1 MLTSIH
7 FFSPKSADK
16 SEVASCLILLAALT
30 RAHRIASYRV
40 RIRVCLLGVA
50 ARPSHPVHE
59 FHETHTA
66 RLECRADDRREVCFH
81 ATPCEPPQSLPDAGF
96 AYACLDHGY
105 TQIPLLYID
114 DGPIVYLFTGM
125 NFRSDITAATLYP
138 GSCLPTRNHHGD
150 EPNEDAISRPVF
162 NGPIMRFSFSDKDI
176 NTYEELLWAL
186 LNQKKG
192 SGKPAPDRSAEI
204 PSPIPVPTYRSLSLP
219 NLKGAVPDANHIQKY
234 LEDELEVPP
243 DHITNLRD
251 KDATKADIIRE
262 LRALATDERIRPG
275 DPIFIFYAGH
285 GSTAKAPDGWEAGGP
300 KIQLI
305 CPHDHLEIVDGRQVI
320 GIPDRTL
327 GSLLSNIAKEKGD
340 NISVI
345 LDCCY
350 SGSGTR
356 DDEFDPDRL
365 VRGIETTVKIPSD
378 LDKDI
383 WSNSSGDR
391 LAKIASGFS
400 HSGLRSHVLLAACS
414 AEETAKEDNRR
425 GVFTKALLEALR
437 MYGADKVTYKDLTQR
452 IPLLP
457 AQSPQCEGV
466 NAERILFNARAPAR
480 GRVLHKIRM
489 KGDKY
494 DMDAGAAHGITEGA
508 EFTVYKDR
516 DDLDTPL
523 GTLIVLQM
531 AAFSSVLDVLPYGD
545 RFKLNKDAYA
555 LQTRA
560 GAQEDLR
567 IHVALDDRLTDLFEA
582 LATEMQKTGSG
593 AQKILLDTKEKSV
606 LDLQLEKDRIVFNIL
621 DPLVTGYGL
630 KRIPH
635 TIDVDVDAAMPLH
648 KIKVEVYELE
658 EADGEYDEDLQAI
671 LRPKGPNLKRGD
683 VVDVV
688 ADGTRYGVK
697 VVNTTN
703 VPLYASVFF
712 FSHGD
717 LSIQS
722 YFETPRAVG
731 KVDAPLKAQQSLTI
745 GYGAGGAAPYEYYL
759 EDGQDIDVGFLKL
772 FISTEPVDLSH
783 VPQPSPFTDGRGG
796 KPSTVKTEPVW
807 DTILVPIIQHRDP
820 LVPVSPTNP
829 EPAPLPEPTPAPEPE
844 VPETEKQT
852 ITVGIA
858 NTREIHPWNKPRPVT
873 TKTITFD
880 KLVPIPQILP
890 RGLTDFDIGCSR
902 DIRVVTHKQD
912 IAHGFDLSF
921 ITWGGTSL
929 HSAGASWLQLPQEEK
944 DFQWGKFSTLEVTS
958 RAQPKPA
965 SSRWIAFERD
975 FAEPP
980 RVVVFLSALDMAN
993 SKDWHVTVTATDITR
1008 SGFKIQVETWADS
1021 LLYSANAG
1029 WIAYPQGRDGI
1040 HSGRA
1045 DTRDVRP
1052 WVYPQLKNSGKVMF
1066 GDVTFAHPPKVFF
1079 ALNSVNINRGTN
1091 PRIKASVGDV
1101 TASGMTWHIDAWS
1114 NTALYSAGISYIC
1127 VA

>member
-1 MLTSIH
+1 MRLS
-7 FFSPKSADK
+7 FYDK
-16 SEVASCLILLAALT
+16 E
-30 RAHRIASYRV
+30 
-40 RIRVCLLGVA
+40 
-50 ARPSHPVHE
+50 
-59 FHETHTA
+59 
-66 RLECRADDRREVCFH
+66 
-81 ATPCEPPQSLPDAGF
+81 
-96 AYACLDHGY
+96 
-105 TQIPLLYID
+105 ID
-114 DGPIVYLFTGM
+114 
-125 NFRSDITAATLYP
+125 
-138 GSCLPTRNHHGD
+138 
-150 EPNEDAISRPVF
+150 
-162 NGPIMRFSFSDKDI
+162 
-176 NTYEELLWAL
+176 TYEELIWAL
-186 LNQKKG
+186 LHQKKG
-192 SGKPAPDRSAEI
+192 SGNPASDRSSGI
-204 PSPIPVPTYRSLSLP
+204 PSPIPVPTKPPRFFALIIGVNRYRSISLP
-219 NLKGAVPDANHIQKY
+219 NLKGSVPDANHIQKY

-262 LRALATDERIRPG
+262 LRALATDDRIRPG
-275 DPIFIFYAGH
+275 DPILIFYAGH
-285 GSTAKAPDGWEAGGP
+285 GSTAKAPEGWEAGGD

-305 CPHDHLEIVDGRQVI
+305 CPHDHLEFVDGRQVI

-327 GSLLSNIAKEKGD
+327 GSLLSSIAKEKGD

-356 DDEFDPDRL
+356 DDEFDTDRL

-400 HSGLRSHVLLAACS
+400 YTGLRSHVLLAACS

-425 GVFTKALLEALR
+425 GVFTKALLETLC

-457 AQSPQCEGV
+457 AQNPQCEGV

-480 GRVLHKIRM
+480 GRVLHKVRM

-494 DMDAGAAHGITEGA
+494 AMDAGAAHGVTEGA

-523 GTLIVLQM
+523 GTLIVLET
-531 AAFSSVLDVLPYGD
+531 AAFSSVLDVLSYDD
-545 RFKLNKDAYA
+545 RFKFDKDAYA

-560 GAQEDLR
+560 GTQEDLR

-582 LATEMQKTGSG
+582 LAMEMQKTG

-606 LDLQLEKDRIVFNIL
+606 LDLQLEKGRIVFNIL

-630 KRIPH
+630 TQIPH
-635 TIDVDVDAAMPLH
+635 SIDIDVEVAMPVIRAAAHYYWHLNRTTKTPKLQG

-683 VVDVV
+683 IVDVV

-703 VPLYASVFF
+703 IPLYASVFF

-731 KVDAPLKAQQSLTI
+731 KVDAPLKPQKSLTI

-772 FISTEPVDLSH
+772 FVSTEPVDLSH
-783 VPQPSPFTDGRGG
+783 VPQASPFTDGRGG
-796 KPSTVKTEPVW
+796 KPSPPKTEPTW

-820 LVPVSPTNP
+820 LVPASPINP
-829 EPAPLPEPTPAPEPE
+829 EPTPLPEPTPTPVPIPTPEPE
-844 VPETEKQT
+844 VPETKKQS

-873 TKTITFD
+873 TITIAFD
-880 KLVPIPQILP
+880 KLIPVPHILP

-902 DIRVVTHKQD
+902 DIRVVTQKQD
-912 IAHGFDLSF
+912 IDHGFDLSF

-929 HSAGASWLQLPQEEK
+929 HSAGASWLQLPQEEN
-944 DFQWGKFSTLEVTS
+944 DFQWGEFSTLEVTS
-958 RAQPKPA
+958 RVQPKPI
-965 SSRWIAFERD
+965 SSRWIAFEREFTD
-975 FAEPP
+975 PP
-980 RVVVFLSALDMAN
+980 HVVVFLSALDMAH
-993 SKDWHVTVTATDITR
+993 SKDYHVTVTAADITR
-1008 SGFKIQVETWADS
+1008 SGFKIQVETWADA

-1029 WIAYPQGRDGI
+1029 WIAYPQGRGGI
-1040 HSGRA
+1040 YSGRA

-1052 WVYPQLKNSGKVMF
+1052 WVYPQLKNSGKVTF
-1066 GDVTFAHPPKVFF
+1066 GDVTFEQRPKVFF
-1079 ALNSVNINRGTN
+1079 ALNSVNINRGAN
-1091 PRIKASVGDV
+1091 PRIKASVSDV
-1101 TASGMTWHIDAWS
+1101 NVSGMTWHIDAWS